1 MIQQA
6 SQRRGMSL
14 QRGRSVVHLRLSSMH
29 ARRPRHS
36 QQVRV
41 KTFTFIFRIETL
53 FSALFHRKHSRDQC
67 LIDFSTRCRSVRA
80 VDVCFGSS
88 RLCNWIYGAPTAPR
102 ANARPKTLRW
112 SWKLWGLNLCKFNI
126 RFSLYLLWCACN
138 GNNFARKN
146 AQANFMNFIYL
157 WLIKTIAW

>member
-1 MIQQA
+1 MKQQA

-53 FSALFHRKHSRDQC
+53 FSAFFHRKHSRDQC

-80 VDVCFGSS
+80 VDVYFGS
-88 RLCNWIYGAPTAPR
+88 
-102 ANARPKTLRW
+102 ARVGCVTEFMVHQQR
-112 SWKLWGLNLCKFNI
+112 
-126 RFSLYLLWCACN
+126 CAQMP
-138 GNNFARKN
+138 ARKLYDGAEN
-146 AQANFMNFIYL
+146 CED
-157 WLIKTIAW
+157 

>member
-1 MIQQA
+1 MKQQA

-29 ARRPRHS
+29 ACAAPVTANKWESKRS
-36 QQVRV
+36 L
-41 KTFTFIFRIETL
+41 L
-53 FSALFHRKHSRDQC
+53 FSELKHFFPLFSIATQPRSMFNWFFHTLPQRESCWC
-67 LIDFSTRCRSVRA
+67 LLWLS
-80 VDVCFGSS
+80 SS

-138 GNNFARKN
+138 GNNFARKK
-146 AQANFMNFIYL
+146 A
-157 WLIKTIAW
+157 